1 MDYETLALA
10 KKKSKKQI
18 EEAME
23 GAGVIAGKSAY
34 QIAVDNGF
42 VGTEKQWLASLKGEP
57 GTDGVDGTSATIT
70 VGNVTSGAAP
80 NVSNRGTSQAAIL
93 DFVLQRGEKGDAGRD
108 GRDGRNGAD
117 GKSFT
122 IKAQYASYADLIADH
137 PTGQSGDAFFVGTSN
152 NPDLYVWLADSSE
165 WFNSGPISGVKGDAG
180 RDGQDGNDGYSPT
193 ATVTSDST
201 GVEIRITD
209 KNGTTT
215 AHVNNGTDGQDGAA
229 GSDGGDGYS
238 PTVTVKTNTSDTYI
252 LTVTYKDANGD
263 VQTFDTPNLKGA
275 GGSGGG
281 NGVVFAYVVDESE
294 EFSDEWLSET
304 DGGEALTPNE
314 ELLYIVLSEG
324 DYQNLIYRFDGTN
337 YVDVNGGGY
346 WEGNIFEYKQ
356 LQRIDVD
363 KFYYVNGYDATASSS
378 SEFEPYTID
387 HVLLFVA
394 NGTYTLRIKSTLTK
408 ASANGLRLTIE
419 DDVVNKIITEVTSMR
434 ISTWRT
440 GSPRLNSATSMTDSG
455 VLISIDPKY
464 GSAYKASVDLDITGT
479 TTYTGS
485 FEHLYLGKVLF
496 RPLEEI
502 GTNSEGGGA
511 VFAYVVSGSTEFSDG
526 WLSETDG
533 GTALTPDEKLLYVV
547 ISAGEYKDKI
557 YRFDGTEYIEISKAP
572 KNGNGSSKY
581 EVIAVGTGATNKA
594 QLNSFFPYL
603 EGMDVEEFRKTAII
617 YLGGQYGNN
626 LYHPCA
632 FIDGSLYEYG
642 VQYCFG
648 YPNAG
653 VEIVGVRSTD
663 SYLKDI
669 VIDSSNKSQYSDNS
683 NGNTGNTY
691 FELVKIKDALPATTK
706 KITVATYTNQ
716 TFRTVGNAIA
726 TICTTLT
733 DDELETYQIIDPD
746 YKFRYTSHKKDGNTD
761 IYSFS
766 GMCNVSNTAFYGTMV
781 CRTDGNSYLA
791 EAQIDITNGTSSGH
805 KFVTETYSDVEFCR
819 IIPCFNDT
827 DTAIATVY
835 GSASKTFRQA
845 LNELYPYLYEHKD
858 QLNSNAY
865 LMVKDNAGYT
875 TIYNLSYFGKQSN
888 ITSYEF
894 QFKSSYMLSDSFGFD
909 HFHIMEA
916 TSSWFSGWISKTNSD
931 YNDKYNN
938 KTTDHIFKLYL

>member
-1 MDYETLALA
+1 MDVVTLKSAEKRA
-10 KKKSKKQI
+10 KKYTD
-18 EEAME
+18 EAIA
-23 GAGVIAGKSAY
+23 GAGAVKGKSAY

-57 GTDGVDGTSATIT
+57 GIDGVDGTSATIT

-80 NVSNRGTSQAAIL
+80 NVSNRGTPQAAIL

-137 PTGQSGDAFFVGTSN
+137 PTGQPGDAFFVGTSN

-180 RDGQDGNDGYSPT
+180 RDGQDGDDGYSPT

-215 AHVNNGTDGQDGAA
+215 AHVNNGND

-238 PTVTVKTNTSDTYI
+238 PTVTVKTNTSNTYI

-356 LQRIDVD
+356 LPRIDVD

-434 ISTWRT
+434 ISASRI
-440 GSPRLNSATSMTDSG
+440 GSPRINSGTSITDSS
-455 VLISIDPKY
+455 VFITIDPKY
-464 GSAYKASVDLDITGT
+464 GSAYKTSVDLDITGN

-526 WLSETDG
+526 WLSDKNG
-533 GTALTPDEKLLYVV
+533 GKALTPDEKLLYVV
-547 ISAGEYKDKI
+547 VSNSRYKDKI
-557 YRFDGTEYIEISKAP
+557 YRYDGTKYVEVSKTP
-572 KNGNGSSKY
+572 NTGGGSTEY
-581 EVIAVGTGATNKA
+581 EVIAVGVGTTNADILSSFYPYLQSMSSAELEKTIIRWYSS
-594 QLNSFFPYL
+594 NSF
-603 EGMDVEEFRKTAII
+603 DII
-617 YLGGQYGNN
+617 
-626 LYHPCA
+626 LYYPAHYKY
-632 FIDGSLYEYG
+632 DGIYEYG
-642 VQYCFG
+642 TSYCF
-648 YPNAG
+648 NQST
-653 VEIVGVRSTD
+653 VEVDVLGIKQTNSFYRSGKMRSDGTVRYVD
-663 SYLKDI
+663 
-669 VIDSSNKSQYSDNS
+669 YSDS
-683 NGNTGNTY
+683 QPTTEVY
-691 FELVKIKDALPATTK
+691 ELIKVKDALPADTK
-706 KITVATYTNQ
+706 KITIATYSNQ
-716 TFRTVGNAIA
+716 SFQAVGNDIVSK
-726 TICTTLT
+726 CTSFT
-733 DDELETYQIIDPD
+733 DEELES
-746 YKFRYTSHKKDGNTD
+746 FRIKYDNCIFRFASHLFDGNVEVFK
-761 IYSFS
+761 FS
-766 GMCNVSNTAFYGTMV
+766 STTASGPKTTNMAFI
-781 CRTDGNSYLA
+781 CRSEGNSFFILSDISIGGTVNTQVLTTEQLGSA
-791 EAQIDITNGTSSGH
+791 ELYKLISEISLGDN
-805 KFVTETYSDVEFCR
+805 R
-819 IIPCFNDT
+819 L
-827 DTAIATVY
+827 ATVY
-835 GSASKTFRQA
+835 ADGVKTYAQLLNQLYASLPSYNIMDSFDILVNFNGIGVMTLYSLFVSSENIGFSNIAISSNKIA
-845 LNELYPYLYEHKD
+845 LNAITLSNNSTYN
-858 QLNSNAY
+858 QLIGTDITALTST
-865 LMVKDNAGYT
+865 VPEQGT
-875 TIYNLSYFGKQSN
+875 TISIRK
-888 ITSYEF
+888 
-894 QFKSSYMLSDSFGFD
+894 
-909 HFHIMEA
+909 
-916 TSSWFSGWISKTNSD
+916 
-931 YNDKYNN
+931 NN
-938 KTTDHIFKLYL
+938 